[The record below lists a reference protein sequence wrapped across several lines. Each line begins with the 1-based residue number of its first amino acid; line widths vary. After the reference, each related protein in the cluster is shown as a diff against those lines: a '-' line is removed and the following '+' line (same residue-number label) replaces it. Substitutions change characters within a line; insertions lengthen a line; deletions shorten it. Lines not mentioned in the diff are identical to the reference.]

1 MSPVVPFMSPVV
13 PLLALALLRIAEPSP
28 IPEPPAGPAGVI
40 LDTDFGFDVDDA
52 GALAVLHALA
62 DRGEAEALAVCSV
75 VLDPAT
81 PRAIDAINTY
91 YGRPDLP
98 IGQNADGPARW
109 RDANPYWT
117 ERSHKFNAAL
127 AERFPHD
134 LGAAPDAV
142 AVYRRVLAGRPDG
155 SVTIAAVGFLENLA
169 ELLASGPD
177 ELSPLTGRELVA
189 RKVRALYVMG
199 GKERGRDFNLSGGPA
214 GDAAATNAV
223 LGRWPTPIAFQG
235 GRVCRGVRNGA
246 TLAGEHNPVAEAY
259 RLFHGAPGRSRP
271 SWDLAVVLEAVRGR
285 GVLFRHDPTRRV
297 VQDGKETRLEP
308 DGRPGQVFVERRAS
322 AEELA
327 VVLETLLTAAPAAR
341 ADGN

>member
-1 MSPVVPFMSPVV
+1 MTSSAA
-13 PLLALALLRIAEPSP
+13 PLLALVLPIAAGESP
-28 IPEPPAGPAGVI
+28 IPEPPPGPVGVI

-62 DRGEAEALAVCSV
+62 DRGEAEVLAVCSV

-81 PRAIDAINTY
+81 PSAIDAINTY
-91 YGRPDLP
+91 YQRPDLP
-98 IGQNADGPARW
+98 IGQNPDGPDRW
-109 RDANPYWT
+109 RDANPYWSKT
-117 ERSHKFNAAL
+117 SRKFNDRL

-134 LGAAPDAV
+134 LDAAPDAV

-177 ELSPLTGRELVA
+177 EFSPLSGRDLVA

-199 GKERGRDFNLSGGPA
+199 GKERGRDFNLSGGP
-214 GDAAATNAV
+214 GKDASATVAV
-223 LGRWPTPIAFQG
+223 LETWPTPIAFQG
-235 GRVCRGVRNGA
+235 GRVCRGVKNGA
-246 TLAGEHNPVAEAY
+246 TLSDEANPVAEAY
-259 RLFHGAPGRSRP
+259 RTFHGAAGRSRS

-285 GVLFRHDPTRRV
+285 GRLFRHDATRRV
-297 VQDGKETRLEP
+297 EQDGEETRLEP
-308 DGRPGQVFVERRAS
+308 GGRPGQVFVERRAS

-327 VVLETLLTAAPAAR
+327 TILEALLVAAPGEG
-341 ADGN
+341 AD